1 MEIRPMKEKDIAQI
15 RELVNFCKPL
25 DLHTAFTYWILAKYF
40 SNTCLVLE
48 DRDTIAGYTGGMKS
62 SAKKEVF
69 YLWQIGLL
77 PKYRGTGCFGLL
89 LGKVMEAAKEAGCN
103 VLQFSVLPDNYQ
115 SIAAFSS
122 YAKNKGIPLI
132 KKDSL
137 KFYDSI
143 EKQEFEEDIYELPL
157 I

>member
-40 SNTCLVLE
+40 NNTCLVLE
-48 DRDTIAGYTGGMKS
+48 DKKTIVGYAGGMKS

-77 PKYRGTGCFGLL
+77 PKYRGTGFFGLL
-89 LGKVMEAAKEAGCN
+89 LDKVMEAAKKSGCN
-103 VLQFSVLPDNYQ
+103 TLQFSVLSDNYQ

-122 YAKNKGIPLI
+122 YAKKKGIPLI

-157 I
+157 